1 MRIEYRVGD
10 ISRRGGVLFN
20 LELVSVNQGN
30 ESVCRYMYHL
40 NDSRPRQLLNR

>member
-20 LELVSVNQGN
+20 LELVS
-30 ESVCRYMYHL
+30 ESTREM
-40 NDSRPRQLLNR
+40 NRFVGTCIT